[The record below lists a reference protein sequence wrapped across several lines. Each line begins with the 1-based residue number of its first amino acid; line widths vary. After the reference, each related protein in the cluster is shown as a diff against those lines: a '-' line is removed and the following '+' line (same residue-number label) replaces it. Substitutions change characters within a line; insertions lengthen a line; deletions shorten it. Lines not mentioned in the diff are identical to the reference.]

1 MPDGRTR
8 IIGFSPMSSAQALI
22 EDIRLVVDRAL
33 SGDQTAMLQIVD
45 RYKQRVFGLCYRML
59 GQREDAEDVSQEA
72 FIRVLDN
79 LPSWDSNRAF
89 EPWLMTIA
97 ANRCRTQLSRRKSR
111 AQPQALPFAP
121 ADDRW
126 SLDADGK
133 QMQEELEF
141 VLKDLPQN
149 HRQAFELFHRQQL
162 SYAEIADEME
172 VPPGT
177 VKTWVHRARNEIIRR
192 LVARQVVEQ
201 RHAM

>member
-1 MPDGRTR
+1 
-8 IIGFSPMSSAQALI
+8 MSSAQALI

-33 SGDQTAMLQIVD
+33 SGDQSAMLQIVD

-79 LPSWDSNRAF
+79 LPSWDPNRAF

-97 ANRCRTQLSRRKSR
+97 ANRCRTQLTRRKNR
-111 AQPQALPFAP
+111 AQLQALPFTP

-126 SLDADGK
+126 TQDADGRH
-133 QMQEELEF
+133 MQEELEF
-141 VLKDLPQN
+141 VLKDLPEN

-162 SYAEIADEME
+162 SYAEIAVEMD
-172 VPPGT
+172 VPSGT